1 MYEIKTEELLKA
13 QNNDNESMT
22 NVIETNSGLLWSIV
36 KRFLGRG
43 YEAEELYQIACIG
56 FIKAI
61 KRFDVKYDV
70 KLSTYAV
77 PYILGEI
84 KRFIRDDGPVKVSRS
99 LKELCVKIKEIQRE
113 YLVKKGEE
121 ISISEIAKNLKISK
135 EEVAMAL
142 ESEGPIESIDKEAYE
157 DDSNGES
164 RISKIDN
171 GKDETGDLINKLCLN
186 NLIENLEERE
196 KKIILLRYYKEK
208 TQSEVAKI
216 LGITQVQVSRLEKK
230 ILLNM
235 RRSIAWKNIYY
246 IV

>member
-186 NLIENLEERE
+186 NLIEELEERE

-208 TQSEVAKI
+208 TQSEVARI
-216 LGITQVQVSRLEKK
+216 LGITQVQVSRIEKK

-235 RRSIAWKNIYY
+235 RRNIAWKNTYW

>member
-13 QNNDNESMT
+13 QNSDDKSMT
-22 NVIETNSGLLWSIV
+22 NIIETNSGLLWSIV

-61 KRFDVKYDV
+61 KRFNTNYDV
-70 KLSTYAV
+70 RLSTYAV

-113 YLVKKGEE
+113 YLAKKGEE
-121 ISISEIAKNLKISK
+121 ISISDIAKSLKIPK

-157 DDSNGES
+157 DNLNGES
-164 RISKIDN
+164 KISKIDN
-171 GKDETGDLINKLCLN
+171 GKDETGDLINKICLN
-186 NLIENLEERE
+186 NLIKDLEERE

-216 LGITQVQVSRLEKK
+216 LGITQVQVSRIEKK

-235 RRSIAWKNIYY
+235 RRNIA
-246 IV
+246 

>member
-70 KLSTYAV
+70 KLYTYAV

-235 RRSIAWKNIYY
+235 RRSIA
-246 IV
+246 